1 MVREPCTGQWT
12 HQLLLDDLQGGLT
25 SYCTRYLD
33 ISSVQLPIVTFS
45 HQSVNLRCDLFTT
58 SNMLVILCQASV
70 GGCCPLYSSSP
81 RPRPAAAPR
90 RYWPAVSRPFGGY
103 NQPARGHGDQHMAC
117 HHHHHPPPTAAQSLR
132 NIILIICILP
142 HFHQAI
148 LYIRHQATMMF
159 ELNCVCSKIILSPHC
174 KL

>member
-103 NQPARGHGDQHMAC
+103 NQPARGHGATRRHSSMAIQQYMA
-117 HHHHHPPPTAAQSLR
+117 TSTISTSLVTEER
-132 NIILIICILP
+132 
-142 HFHQAI
+142 
-148 LYIRHQATMMF
+148 
-159 ELNCVCSKIILSPHC
+159 SLS
-174 KL
+174 